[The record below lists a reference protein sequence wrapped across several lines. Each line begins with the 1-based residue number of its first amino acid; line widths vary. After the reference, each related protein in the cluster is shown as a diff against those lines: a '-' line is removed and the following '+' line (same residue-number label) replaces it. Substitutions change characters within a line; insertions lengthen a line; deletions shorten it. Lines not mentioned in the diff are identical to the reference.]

1 VNDGES
7 EDGISAVAV
16 TVRRASGTA
25 AAAIALSMP
34 SVRMRAENVPTMV
47 NELRECAA
55 AIENDLLSTTP

>member
-1 VNDGES
+1 
-7 EDGISAVAV
+7 VAV

-55 AIENDLLSTTP
+55 VIENDLLSTTP